1 MDTKP
6 QTHQTPRDYAFFLS
20 FSSFIGTFFFFG
32 IFMDF
37 YRTLWL
43 SLLIGGALV
52 WLVLTIAA
60 PKKHWLPPRLLALL
74 AITYGGLSLWAFFV
88 FCQRYLFSNHGFWFF
103 PLCFILV
110 TAYGSHLGI
119 AALERTSKFSSV
131 SIMILLVLT
140 TLSMIQK
147 IFTQKDFL
155 LEISTSLL
163 QLDIHSFFKETAL
176 VTLFLLC
183 QALILTAFCDFRSPE
198 SPVNMFHSIRRAL
211 VSSILFSSALQL
223 LGVLSLGPHAYEYL
237 TYPIYDMLSLP
248 GAAEYLD
255 RTEFLMLVIFL
266 FCESVKTIVFFLAG
280 RHLFAGQTHK
290 KIHTA

>member
-1 MDTKP
+1 METKL
-6 QTHQTPRDYAFFLS
+6 QTPQSSRDYAFFLS

-32 IFMDF
+32 IFMPF

-43 SLLIGGALV
+43 SILIGGALV
-52 WLVLTIAA
+52 WLVLTIST
-60 PKKHWLPPRLLALL
+60 PKKHWISPRFLAFL

-248 GAAEYLD
+248 GVAEYLD

-280 RHLFAGQTHK
+280 RHLFAGQTRG
-290 KIHTA
+290 

>member
-1 MDTKP
+1 METKL
-6 QTHQTPRDYAFFLS
+6 QTPQSSRDYAFFLS

-32 IFMDF
+32 IFMPF

-43 SLLIGGALV
+43 SILIGGALV
-52 WLVLTIAA
+52 WLVLTIST
-60 PKKHWLPPRLLALL
+60 PKKHWISPRFLAFL

-88 FCQRYLFSNHGFWFF
+88 FCQRYLFPNHGFWYF
-103 PLCFILV
+103 PLCFLLF
-110 TAYGSHLGI
+110 TTYGAHLGVKT
-119 AALERTSKFSSV
+119 LERTAKFSSV
-131 SIMILLVLT
+131 AIGVLLILTL
-140 TLSMIQK
+140 LSMFQK
-147 IFTQKDFL
+147 ISTQKDFTVKICSDL
-155 LEISTSLL
+155 F
-163 QLDIHSFFKETAL
+163 QLDTQSFLGETAA

-248 GAAEYLD
+248 GVAEYLD

-280 RHLFAGQTHK
+280 RHLFAGRTHK